1 MLGTAG
7 NLSIRISELKA
18 QSSEFKFL
26 ITASGRDK
34 GELTEDDFLIVDGNG
49 CHCEDSDS
57 ARNDIKPS
65 AETLLHAAIYKH
77 TNANAV
83 FHVHT
88 TNNTLISALSPQL
101 SALSFNGLEILKA
114 LGFKTHDVKIT
125 IPVIDNSQDMKHLAK
140 TAPSLIN
147 ESIPGLLLKG
157 HGLYAWGNNPSEA
170 KRHVETFEFL
180 FEYRLKEL
188 SLKTKS

>member
-26 ITASGRDK
+26 ITTSGRDK
-34 GELTEDDFLIVDGNG
+34 GELTKDDFLVMDVIASEAKQSRSHNNG
-49 CHCEDSDS
+49 DDLDCFV
-57 ARNDIKPS
+57 ANAPRNDIKPS

-101 SALSFNGLEILKA
+101 SALSFNGLEIL
-114 LGFKTHDVKIT
+114 D
-125 IPVIDNSQDMKHLAK
+125 
-140 TAPSLIN
+140 
-147 ESIPGLLLKG
+147 
-157 HGLYAWGNNPSEA
+157 
-170 KRHVETFEFL
+170 R
-180 FEYRLKEL
+180 
-188 SLKTKS
+188 KSVV